1 MAIAYKYFVTD
12 PAVAAQVDPCFAAM
26 LADPRTQLRPPS
38 SIPAFR
44 DAFEVWF
51 GSEKGPPVHAVESLL
66 VDEPLNPVPLR
77 LYRPSAEPGLP
88 VVVFLH
94 GGGWVVGSLD
104 THDSICR
111 ELALRSGA
119 AVLSVGYR
127 RAPECPFPGPL
138 EDCYSAL
145 GWAHRR
151 AAGLGLDARRIALCG
166 DSAGGNLAAA
176 TAILARERA
185 APVASCLRHLG
196 LIYPA
201 IDPGCE
207 SESARQFAD
216 GYLLTRES
224 MHWFWNCYLNGGQS
238 AAAIERTERPAY
250 LAAVMHADPAGLPAT
265 TVLTA
270 EFDPLR
276 DEGETFAQHLQ
287 AAGVPVVSRRYAGML
302 HGFVSLPSLT
312 PAAGQAIAD
321 LAGDLAASLEL
332 RPAAGQASASLQ

>member
-1 MAIAYKYFVTD
+1 MT
-12 PAVAAQVDPCFAAM
+12 VADRPGPQVDPCFAAM

-44 DAFEVWF
+44 DAFEGWL
-51 GSEKGPPVHAVESLL
+51 GAEKGPPVHAVESLQ

-77 LYRPSAEPGLP
+77 LYRPTAQAGLP

-94 GGGWVVGSLD
+94 GGGWVVGSLN

-111 ELALRSGA
+111 ALALKSGA
-119 AVLSVGYR
+119 AVLSVEYR

-145 GWAHRR
+145 AWVHRR
-151 AAGLGLDARRIALCG
+151 ATGLGLDAQRLALCG
-166 DSAGGNLAAA
+166 DSAGGNLAVA
-176 TAILARERA
+176 TALLARERA
-185 APVASCLRHLG
+185 APASACLRHLG

-201 IDPGCE
+201 IDPGCN
-207 SESARQFAD
+207 SDSARRFAD
-216 GYLLTRES
+216 GYMLTRES
-224 MHWFWNCYLNGGQS
+224 MHWFWNCYLNGGQ
-238 AAAIERTERPAY
+238 ADVTGERTERPAY

-276 DEGETFAQHLQ
+276 DEGEDFARHLRV
-287 AAGVPVVSRRYAGML
+287 AGVPVVSHRYPGML
-302 HGFVSLPSLT
+302 HGFASLPSLT
-312 PAAGQAIAD
+312 PVAGQAIAD
-321 LAGDLAASLEL
+321 LAADLAASLALANEEPC
-332 RPAAGQASASLQ
+332 R